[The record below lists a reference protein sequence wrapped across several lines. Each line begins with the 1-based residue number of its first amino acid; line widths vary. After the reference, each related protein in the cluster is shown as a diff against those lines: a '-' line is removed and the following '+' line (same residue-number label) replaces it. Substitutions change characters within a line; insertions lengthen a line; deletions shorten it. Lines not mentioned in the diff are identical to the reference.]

1 LISPARRLQILVPDH
16 WTRSAAQGRTILET
30 RSVRGWVLPAL
41 LLGASLLAAP
51 AASAGKVPIA
61 VIVHEQVPVDE
72 LSLPELRRIF
82 MGKRQF
88 WSSRLTITLLMPPQ
102 GSPEREVL
110 LGNLYERRTE
120 AQYQQF
126 WINKLFDD
134 GAPVAP
140 KITGSHTMSVSL
152 VRGIPGAIA
161 LVPVDKIP
169 EGVKVLRIDGKLPGE
184 SGYPLV
190 ASR

>member
-1 LISPARRLQILVPDH
+1 MPTTRAIYAWIAFFLIALFGVLSP
-16 WTRSAAQGRTILET
+16 
-30 RSVRGWVLPAL
+30 
-41 LLGASLLAAP
+41 LAAII
-51 AASAGKVPIA
+51 AAARVPIA
-61 VIVHEQVPVDE
+61 VIVHPQLSVDE
-72 LSLPELRRIF
+72 LSLAELRRIF
-82 MGKRQF
+82 LGQRQF
-88 WSSRLTITLLMPPQ
+88 WSSRLTITLLMPPR

-110 LGNLYERRTE
+110 LGDLYERRTE

-134 GAPVAP
+134 RAPIAP

-184 SGYPLV
+184 SGYPLI